1 MTLAYA
7 LTLYAA
13 GNRAARTHTL
23 RSQFRITNIFKT
35 YIQYI
40 HFFWEGGSPTRNQ
53 DALQ

>member
-35 YIQYI
+35 YIYF
-40 HFFWEGGSPTRNQ
+40 FFWEGGSPTRNH